1 MKSPHS
7 TLFAGTVLDGHDMT
21 RGLVVLRDGS
31 CPVVRVRE
39 LPARHHLEILDLFQ
53 VGREADLIQRCVE
66 IGTPAEG
73 GTFTWAPATDAWV
86 DSLDDLSHQRLVAL
100 CEELNFQR
108 AITTAERQIARGQT
122 LSPLMQ
128 KMSQQMLE
136 PMRREL
142 ASWTSS
148 LTSQLSAALA
158 EKKH

>member
-7 TLFAGTVLDGHDMT
+7 TLFAGTVLDGRELAHS
-21 RGLVVLRDGS
+21 LIALHDGS
-31 CPVVRVRE
+31 TPVVRVRE

-66 IGTPAEG
+66 VGTPAEA
-73 GTFTWAPATDAWV
+73 GTFTWAPVGGDWV
-86 DSLDDLSHQRLVAL
+86 DGLDDESHARLVAL
-100 CEELNFQR
+100 CEALNFQR

-142 ASWTSS
+142 VSWTSS

-158 EKKH
+158 AKQP